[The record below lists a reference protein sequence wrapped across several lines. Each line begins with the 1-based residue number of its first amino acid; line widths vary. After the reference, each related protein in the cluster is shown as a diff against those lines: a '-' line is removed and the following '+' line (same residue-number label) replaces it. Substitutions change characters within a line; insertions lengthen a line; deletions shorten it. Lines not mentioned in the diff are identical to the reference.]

1 MADTIPAEFAS
12 VAPTLDAVRGGCA
25 QINTI
30 KTAEQFA
37 TAGELL
43 KTMAQQAEPDT
54 LATASKQLGSVDKAL
69 AEAEVRWLEL
79 SEKLESL
86 EAVA

>member
-1 MADTIPAEFAS
+1 MAQ
-12 VAPTLDAVRGGCA
+12 L
-25 QINTI
+25 
-30 KTAEQFA
+30 TAEQA
-37 TAGELL
+37 QLHA
-43 KTMAQQAEPDT
+43 TMAQQAEADT